1 MPENL
6 LSPVTVALLSNDVV
20 RVEKP
25 PHHIHRRLHYSPG
38 TGTVGCTV
46 LVVVI

>member
-25 PHHIHRRLHYSPG
+25 PHHIP
-38 TGTVGCTV
+38 VPVPV
-46 LVVVI
+46 L